1 MNKVILTGNL
11 GGDIESRATKDGKSV
26 AEVNLAVAAGFGDNK
41 KTLWI
46 GLTLWDKQAESAA
59 KYLSKGRKIAI
70 VGRLDQDEWEDK
82 DTGKKRTKTRVVVE
96 AWEFADAVREVGQDQ
111 QERPAPK
118 RTQQGARNDE
128 GQDIT
133 F

>member
-11 GGDIESRATKDGKSV
+11 GGDIELRRIKDDKAV
-26 AEVNLAVAAGFGDNK
+26 AEVNLAVAAGFGAQK

-46 GLTLWDKQAESAA
+46 GLTLWDKQAENAA
-59 KYLSKGRKIAI
+59 QYLSKGRKIAI

-82 DTGKKRTKTRVVVE
+82 DSGKKRTKTRVVVE
-96 AWEFADAVREVGQDQ
+96 SWEFADGVREGGQDRQ
-111 QERPAPK
+111 DRQAPERS
-118 RTQQGARNDE
+118 QQGGHNDGE
-128 GQDIT
+128 DIP

>member
-11 GGDIESRATKDGKSV
+11 GGDIETRTTKDGKTV
-26 AEVNLAVAAGFGDNK
+26 AEVNLAVAAGFGTQK

-46 GLTLWDKQAESAA
+46 GLTIWDKQAESAA
-59 KYLSKGRKIAI
+59 QYLSKGRKIAI

-96 AWEFADAVREVGQDQ
+96 SWEFADGVREGGQER
-111 QERPAPK
+111 QERPATE
-118 RTQQGARNDE
+118 RSQQGGRDDD
-128 GQDIT
+128 GQDIP